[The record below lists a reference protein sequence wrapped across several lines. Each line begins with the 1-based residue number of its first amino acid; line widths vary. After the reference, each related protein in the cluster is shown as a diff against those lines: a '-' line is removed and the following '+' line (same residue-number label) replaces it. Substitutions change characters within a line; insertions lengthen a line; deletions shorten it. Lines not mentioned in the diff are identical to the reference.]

1 MKSLTEIINILNSEL
16 KTTYSTDLTK
26 MYRKSAGTVES
37 LPFACDNC
45 MQLEAKL
52 IKAQEEINSQKLI
65 INILKKEH
73 TSGN

>member
-16 KTTYSTDLTK
+16 RTTYSTDLTK
-26 MYRKSAGTVES
+26 THRKSAGTVES
-37 LPFACDNC
+37 LLFACDNC

-65 INILKKEH
+65 INIH
-73 TSGN
+73 CQT